1 MVRIMQ
7 KGVNKLVTLSLIMR
21 MYSVILYFF
30 TIISLS
36 VYNVILSKDYVPSVD
51 QQ

>member
-7 KGVNKLVTLSLIMR
+7 KGVNKLVTLSLLMR
-21 MYSVILYFF
+21 IYSVILYFF
-30 TIISLS
+30 TIMI
-36 VYNVILSKDYVPSVD
+36 IECIQCKDYVRSVD

>member
-36 VYNVILSKDYVPSVD
+36 VYNVKITSALLISNKV
-51 QQ
+51 